1 MCQEHHHNL
10 EDWAIIDTKDVT
22 AELEVD
28 LVEDMLS
35 ETKKIQSEHNNL
47 SKDAAHLELC
57 VIDEPILSSTNH
69 SSLASNI
76 ETFVTT
82 STFHPKS
89 PVKLTEAAAAISP
102 ENDPYLKDWD
112 WVIVDKKEV
121 LSKAELVALV
131 AKLQSKNNAL
141 NQDKLEMLQ
150 KVESLINELAS
161 SQSQIMELESSI
173 EKQEASMTLLNHEIN
188 ELKDAKMKMQYE
200 HESKYKGLNDEL
212 KSSQGDQ
219 NKYKM
224 LVKILEKVNEDSE
237 GKRLSMMEFAAK
249 LQFKNKALSQANLDL
264 SDELATSQSHI
275 MELEDYV
282 EQQKAKVALLRH
294 KIIEL
299 QDTKL
304 EKQHDDVSNLKRHQN
319 KYKMLVKILEKVNEE
334 SEGKIMFLV
343 ARNTELLNKA
353 GSLENVASALQETVA
368 SMRAE
373 NAKLVEKMGKIVEH
387 DFPSNKAVTFDDENE
402 DLSNHQAITPKSKKT
417 PKKRRSSLKKLESHN
432 SSPINHKLRPRAS
445 LTPRKLNMEL

>member
-1 MCQEHHHNL
+1 MCLEHHYNI
-10 EDWAIIDTKDVT
+10 EDWVFIDTKDVT

-47 SKDAAHLELC
+47 SKDVAHLELC
-57 VIDEPILSSTNH
+57 VIDEPILSTNH

-82 STFHPKS
+82 SIFHPKS
-89 PVKLTEAAAAISP
+89 PVKLTEAAAVISP

-237 GKRLSMMEFAAK
+237 GKRLSMMEFATK
-249 LQFKNKALSQANLDL
+249 LQFENKALSQANLDL
-264 SDELATSQSHI
+264 SDELATRQSHI
-275 MELEDYV
+275 IELE
-282 EQQKAKVALLRH
+282 AMVALLRH
-294 KIIEL
+294 EINGL

-304 EKQHDDVSNLKRHQN
+304 EIQHDDVSNLKHHQN

-334 SEGKIMFLV
+334 SEGKIMSLV

-353 GSLENVASALQETVA
+353 GSLEKVASALQETVA

-373 NAKLVEKMGKIVEH
+373 NAKLVEKIVEH

-402 DLSNHQAITPKSKKT
+402 DLSNHQAVTPKSKKT